1 MPGMSDA
8 GVLERLRAG
17 DARAW
22 DGLVDRYSRL
32 VWSIPLTIGL
42 SPDDAADIAQMA
54 FTELLIQ
61 LHSIR
66 DETAI
71 GAWLATV
78 ARRQSWRRA
87 RSRWRETPDDVA
99 TRGNDAGTTDA
110 GTVSDADRVDTLI
123 WIDAGLATLGER
135 CRALVQL
142 LYLSGTEPSYEE
154 VSARLGMPIGSIGPT
169 RQRCLRQL
177 EAALAA
183 FDDAGTT
190 PAGTGTDQ
198 SLSS

>member
-1 MPGMSDA
+1 
-8 GVLERLRAG
+8 
-17 DARAW
+17 
-22 DGLVDRYSRL
+22 
-32 VWSIPLTIGL
+32 
-42 SPDDAADIAQMA
+42 
-54 FTELLIQ
+54 
-61 LHSIR
+61 
-66 DETAI
+66 
-71 GAWLATV
+71 
-78 ARRQSWRRA
+78 
-87 RSRWRETPDDVA
+87 VA